1 MMSAGFAGEDCGSV
15 TMPASTNTITG
26 IADFIFGLLAVVPA
40 APGAKIITPPA
51 LCERA
56 TLLDCRR
63 ALSRKFIS

>member
-40 APGAKIITPPA
+40 APGAKIITGVHP
-51 LCERA
+51 
-56 TLLDCRR
+56 
-63 ALSRKFIS
+63 